1 MDKNGMIF
9 SVPGRAVPAVRMTQR
24 SKFCSD
30 RAKEY
35 LQYKVYVGLV
45 AKSNGA
51 RPHQGDVSLIARFY
65 FRGQVFG
72 DIDNLLK
79 SLMDG
84 LNGIAW
90 HDDKQVVSVKAERG
104 TSYDERVEVEV
115 RYGESKAL
123 SGAGIAAR

>member
-35 LQYKVYVGLV
+35 LQYKAYVGLV

-51 RPHQGDVSLIARFY
+51 RPHRGDVSLIARFY

-84 LNGIAW
+84 LNGVAW
-90 HDDKQVVSVKAERG
+90 HDDKQVVSVSAERG
-104 TSYDERVEVEV
+104 MSYDERVEVEINYKDV
-115 RYGESKAL
+115 
-123 SGAGIAAR
+123 